1 MVTGTSLPSSMEA
14 RKPARRTPSGIL
26 VFALMGFLASDPLEA
41 FAADETSGPASASEE
56 QEEEQEQ
63 AETQEPEPAPAAE
76 DAPGT
81 RLHSIEVGGG
91 LTRGYTNG
99 VFTRFKVWEPSEYAV
114 TVEFGTQHG
123 FGRTDAAVGGSYLH
137 HLASDAT
144 VTVGAAAGRSIFFPE
159 LLWGV
164 AFAKPVADL
173 GLSGGYLR
181 RQWDDGGYSNEVTGG
196 VNRWFAHWIVGGYV
210 RYHWGEPNH
219 FRSVGGGV
227 GLSYY
232 VWREYTFGVGFDIGD
247 EVYREALFDL
257 QPKGVNMVY
266 SRWFSESSGINV
278 RFDHGWSTFAGKI
291 TGITASWFKE
301 W

>member
-1 MVTGTSLPSSMEA
+1 MTRTGLRSNATGSLP
-14 RKPARRTPSGIL
+14 GIL
-26 VFALMGFLASDPLEA
+26 GFALAGFLASAPLEA
-41 FAADETSGPASASEE
+41 SSTENDGSGPALPSEKKGQTQARE
-56 QEEEQEQ
+56 LEQEQ
-63 AETQEPEPAPAAE
+63 ELEQEPAPAATAE
-76 DAPGT
+76 AQKT
-81 RLHSIEVGGG
+81 RLHSIEVGGS

-99 VFTRFKVWEPSEYAV
+99 VFSRFRVWEPSEYAV
-114 TVEFGTQHG
+114 TVDFGIQHG
-123 FGRTDAAVGGSYLH
+123 FGRTDAAIGGSYLH
-137 HLASDAT
+137 HFTSDTT

-164 AFAKPVADL
+164 SFATPVQDL

-181 RQWDDGGYSNEVTGG
+181 RQWDDGGYSNEVSGG

-210 RYHWGEPNH
+210 RYHWGEPND
-219 FRSVGGGV
+219 FRSIGGGV
-227 GLSYY
+227 GVSYY

-247 EVYREALFDL
+247 EIYREALFGL
-257 QPKGVNMVY
+257 QPKGVNLGY
-266 SRWFSESSGINV
+266 SRWLNESSGINV